1 MISDKKLSGIF
12 KKIMAFIVLV
22 MVCIGCFVV
31 TNNLSRQHTVYAAV
45 DNTVDAE
52 KSDISRMAKCTAA
65 YFGRAC
71 EPNYD
76 GTVPEEIVPNDMYTV
91 AGLFGF
97 QSRSE
102 DGDFCFYLANHES
115 ENKVSYNV
123 KNSRLSSASTYA
135 EYGYKLNQLGFDDM
149 DYHNG
154 STTVRKIAGNA
165 MVIVYSLSS
174 ALTAFGTYTIE
185 FLKGANPF
193 RIFTGGFTGGYSTT
207 SSGLNLIASIIGGY
221 YNILRSMSLFVIL
234 PLILVFALARWLL
247 KDKGRNFAGN
257 LKNWFIR
264 FMFVAIGVPMLF
276 SLYDTALGMIGDSI
290 SNGDGT
296 TIVLSTF
303 CDFEGWVNKNN
314 LDNSGL
320 TLGSLV
326 DGSNGTKNID
336 TTGFVHV
343 RSNCAKINGLSGL
356 GTGAGAGGA
365 ATEEYNLIM
374 SNSSTSMTT
383 TDVISLLQR
392 YADGDTISSAKYAA
406 TISSDVTSQCLID
419 ESNHWEDFDPLK
431 VADAQ
436 GKDTTG
442 KSYYNGMNNAD
453 ILAKMEEHATNRFN
467 SKTWS
472 DTRINPWYRSG
483 SGFSPM
489 GMYNYLCSDFTN
501 HDSFD
506 VYASD
511 AGTSSSKP
519 LHYSVNIVGTPVTKF
534 VYYMDALIL
543 IGASALLGYLF
554 CIGLIVS
561 NLKAMFHLVPAVISA
576 FLGSMKGVASTIIIA
591 VSMIITLIFTFML
604 YGFIGQLMMV
614 IYLLIER
621 PVATL
626 IDSLGSGFP
635 QQILYIVMVILSMV
649 FVVFG
654 TKKLITWRKA
664 IIQAATE
671 SFAAFINRILGTNAG
686 APNLQMEGGGL
697 KTAAAL
703 GAGIGVAAMNGTF
716 DGTAERLGLSD
727 EYDEAKES
735 LSNTMNSEGADKNPF
750 NVTEDSEAANNDLSS
765 SKDDASLKNKDGD
778 SFKDE
783 NGNDLKVDEDG
794 NLTDSEGNQIF
805 DEDGNPISA
814 DSVMEGEDGSLV
826 DKETGEP
833 ITAYDA
839 EGNELGG
846 YSASDTLGEIQGE
859 GNGIYDS
866 EGNELT
872 DQYGGSYS
880 YDENGYLVDSHGDHV
895 RDGKGGWAKKGE
907 NGKLVDSDGKAIK
920 TSGGKIVNSNG
931 EALHNADGSDVSA
944 DRTVQNDGTGN
955 AVTSDGQAI
964 TGSDGSALKIDP
976 ETGELVGSD
985 GQPVSDGKGGSYHI
999 DPATGKLVDSEGVAA
1014 KVDSAGNL
1022 VSGSGARVSDTK
1034 GAIKA
1039 SGRKSAG
1046 VLSNGVNEKA
1056 ASNIRADSKGKAV
1069 TGTGEPIRDANGQQL
1084 SFNENGE
1091 LVNAQGEAITDSN
1104 GNTYSLDGNG
1114 NLSDSAGNIATI
1126 TDDGHIQTASG
1137 EIITDNGSAIT
1148 ADAVDDSGT
1157 DYLVAD
1163 AGGNISTSN
1172 DESISSA
1179 NGTTMHVDPKTGE
1192 LKDSS
1197 GNVIKDNFGG
1207 TYHKD
1212 VATGHIVDSNGN
1224 ALKVH
1229 SDGSISSSG
1238 SSAIMGT
1245 SSSNGSRAEFK
1256 ANVNKERSG
1265 NTIDRAQSYVAGNAG
1280 ITRFNNSST
1289 GSGGAYVPSSSDNV
1303 GFSPAAKGIAKNSD
1317 GTYSLPDGS
1326 KVNAVELDQPA
1337 TSGIITEDGQF
1348 MTMADASRQG
1358 VDGTECVQLSDGS
1371 IVMGHMTDDN
1381 SVVLGMET
1389 ADGGFKSGVVSN
1401 GQFVSGAVV
1410 NGQFVRGRTTASG
1423 LVESG
1428 YYAADGFHKGSWD
1441 RNNNFVPASSAQGGS
1456 VDATDVPP
1464 ALGVAPSAGSVAMDS
1479 SGNIVMSDGAGGNIP
1494 VYADAKGNTAIS
1506 GSNGLLYAQSNEQG
1520 TFVKTSNNGAAQYY
1534 TANGQSYIGSVKA
1547 ATVVGADGNK
1557 TLAFAD
1563 ANGNAVPIVAYNG
1576 GMAVSDNGEGAIL
1589 VNSLDNGQLAF
1600 NAGDGT
1606 QIAIDNRNGVPS
1618 LKTSTGSD
1626 IKLTAGTNG
1635 GWAVMDSSGNAHNI
1649 VLDNGQ
1655 MAIEDGSGGHIRL
1668 TADNNGQVMIGQNGQ
1683 GTYLAGTRNGSL
1695 GVDTNTTY
1703 VVSENGASSHIAG
1716 QGSSSVAPV
1725 VFDAGGQMGI
1735 RSGSSVIN
1743 VGGDSGNSIG
1753 YSDAAATIQSV
1764 ESISG
1769 QSAQGSNVS
1778 FVSGET
1784 GARGFRAATVN
1795 SPANVVY
1802 TDTTA
1807 GATNINYSDV
1817 GSIGALGYDSVRE
1830 GGNNVVVLNRGG
1842 RTVASDVVISSML
1855 FGRVVNTANGG
1866 YNASAAPSGGGSSVT
1881 TQNVVTV
1888 VGTNGNAPASGG
1900 NGGYVGQNTSETS
1913 TWNQNIN
1920 MNAGSVSGGAS
1931 GGASQGSYDQN
1942 SYTQGNLFINGTVPG
1957 TPATPMA
1964 GRSAQRGGS
1973 SSYNQQ
1979 TNRYSYNAGSSMNG
1993 PMNGSS
1999 QGGQTSYNQQTD
2011 YYDAGSPAGGQMG
2024 GYPQGGYDQ
2033 NSSYVHNNT
2042 VINGNAQ
2049 GGGPAPAPSG
2059 MNTRSVSQRTVV
2071 HTSGSAVAPMPS
2083 YGSSS
2088 YGSTVNN
2095 HSVVIT
2101 REYEQGD
2108 LAGCAP
2114 VYNQGDN
2121 HPTEAWFRD
2130 NPQYKIDYS
2139 NKSGYSLRSG
2149 ASMSSQVQKSIPAH
2163 VLRGAPP
2170 VYDLGSSV
2178 PTQAWLAANN
2188 ATASYAAAEGYVINN
2203 QPDFSAGTESPSS
2216 YAARQINVMGADIT
2230 AVPSGG
2236 EDVRNVTKSGH
2247 ADEKPKRRW
2256 NSRKNK

>member
-1 MISDKKLSGIF
+1 MISEKKLSGIF
-12 KKIMAFIVLV
+12 KKIMALIVLII
-22 MVCIGCFVV
+22 VCIGCFVV
-31 TNNLSRQHTVYAAV
+31 TNGLSRQHTVYAAV
-45 DNTVDAE
+45 DNTVDSE

-71 EPNYD
+71 EPKYD
-76 GTVPEEIVPNDMYTV
+76 GTTPEKIVPNDMYTV

-149 DYHNG
+149 DHHNG

-207 SSGLNLIASIIGGY
+207 SQGLNLIANIIGGY

-234 PLILVFALARWLL
+234 PLILIFALARWLL
-247 KDKGRNFAGN
+247 KDKGHNFASN

-276 SLYDTALGMIGDSI
+276 SLYDTALNMIGDSI
-290 SNGDGT
+290 NNGDGT

-326 DGSNGTKNID
+326 NGSNGTKNID

-374 SNSSTSMTT
+374 SNNSTSMTT

-406 TISSDVTSQCLID
+406 SISSKVTDLSLID

-431 VADAQ
+431 VKDAQ
-436 GKDTTG
+436 AKDTTG
-442 KSYYNGMNNAD
+442 KSYYHGMSNTA
-453 ILAKMEEHATNRFN
+453 IEQKMKEHAENRFN
-467 SKTWS
+467 SQTWS
-472 DTRINPWYRSG
+472 GTNPWYKSG

-501 HDSFD
+501 YDSFD

-519 LHYSVNIVGTPVTKF
+519 LHYSVNIVGTPVTRF

-576 FLGSMKGVASTIIIA
+576 FLGSMRGVASTIIIA

-626 IDSLGSGFP
+626 IDNLGSGFP

-671 SFAAFINRILGTNAG
+671 SFTAFVNRILGTNVG

-703 GAGIGVAAMNGTF
+703 GAGLGVAAMNGTF

-750 NVTEDSEAANNDLSS
+750 NVTEDSEALNNDLSS

-794 NLTDSEGNQIF
+794 NLTDPEGNQIF
-805 DEDGNPISA
+805 DEDGNPVSA

-839 EGNELGG
+839 DGNEIGG
-846 YSASDTLGEIQGE
+846 YSASDTLGETQGE
-859 GNGIYDS
+859 GNGVYDS

-880 YDENGYLVDSHGDHV
+880 YDENGYLVDSHGGHV

-920 TSGGKIVNSNG
+920 ASGGKIFNSNG

-999 DPATGKLVDSEGVAA
+999 DPATGKIVDSEGVAA

-1022 VSGSGARVSDTK
+1022 VSGDGARVSDTK
-1034 GAIKA
+1034 GTIKA

-1056 ASNIRADSKGKAV
+1056 ASNIRADNKGKAV

-1091 LVNAQGEAITDSN
+1091 LVNAQGEAVTDSN

-1114 NLSDSAGNIATI
+1114 NLSDSEGNIATI

-1148 ADAVDDSGT
+1148 ADAADDSGT

-1179 NGTTMHVDPKTGE
+1179 NGTAMHIDPKTGE

-1207 TYHKD
+1207 AYHKD
-1212 VATGHIVDSNGN
+1212 AATGHIVDSNGN

-1245 SSSNGSRAEFK
+1245 SSSNGSRAEFR

-1265 NTIDRAQSYVAGNAG
+1265 NTIERAQSYVAGNSG
-1280 ITRFNNSST
+1280 ITRFNNSSS
-1289 GSGGAYVPSSSDNV
+1289 GSSGTYVPSSSDNV
-1303 GFSPAAKGIAKNSD
+1303 GFSPAAKGITKNSD

-1348 MTMADASRQG
+1348 MTMTDASRQG

-1389 ADGGFKSGVVSN
+1389 TDGGFKSGVVSN

-1423 LVESG
+1423 SVESG
-1428 YYAADGFHKGSWD
+1428 YYASDGFHKGSWD
-1441 RNNNFVPASSAQGGS
+1441 RNNNFVPASSTQGGS
-1456 VDATDVPP
+1456 VDVTDVPP
-1464 ALGVAPSAGSVAMDS
+1464 ALGVAPSAGSVTMDS

-1635 GWAVMDSSGNAHNI
+1635 GWAVVDSSGNAHNI
-1649 VLDNGQ
+1649 VLNDGQ

-1668 TADNNGQVMIGQNGQ
+1668 TADSNGQVMIGQNGQ

-1703 VVSENGASSHIAG
+1703 VVSENGAASYIAG

-1725 VFDAGGQMGI
+1725 VSDASGQMGI
-1735 RSGSSVIN
+1735 KSGSSVIN
-1743 VGGDSGNSIG
+1743 VGGGSGNSIG
-1753 YSDAAATIQSV
+1753 YSDAAATIQSI

-1784 GARGFRAATVN
+1784 GARGFRAATAN
-1795 SPANVVY
+1795 SPANIVY
-1802 TDTTA
+1802 SENAD

-1842 RTVASDVVISSML
+1842 RTVASDVVIGSML
-1855 FGRVVNTANGG
+1855 FGRVMDTSNGG
-1866 YNASAAPSGGGSSVT
+1866 YNVSAVPSGGGSSVT
-1881 TQNVVTV
+1881 THNVVTV
-1888 VGTNGNAPASGG
+1888 VGANGGIPAPGG
-1900 NGGYVGQNTSETS
+1900 NNGHFGQNVPESS
-1913 TWNQNIN
+1913 TWNQNVHV
-1920 MNAGSVSGGAS
+1920 NAGSVSGGAS
-1931 GGASQGSYDQN
+1931 GGVP
-1942 SYTQGNLFINGTVPG
+1942 QGNYGQNGHMQG
-1957 TPATPMA
+1957 N
-1964 GRSAQRGGS
+1964 
-1973 SSYNQQ
+1973 NQQ
-1979 TNRYSYNAGSSMNG
+1979 TMTYVSQSGSTGRAG
-1993 PMNGSS
+1993 
-1999 QGGQTSYNQQTD
+1999 D
-2011 YYDAGSPAGGQMG
+2011 
-2024 GYPQGGYDQ
+2024 
-2033 NSSYVHNNT
+2033 
-2042 VINGNAQ
+2042 
-2049 GGGPAPAPSG
+2049 APASSG

-2071 HTSGSAVAPMPS
+2071 HTSGSSVAPMPS

-2149 ASMSSQVQKSIPAH
+2149 ASAVSQVQKSIPAY

-2170 VYDLGSSV
+2170 VYDCGSSI

-2216 YAARQINVMGADIT
+2216 YAVRQINVMGADIT

-2256 NSRKNK
+2256 NSRKK